1 MNVKGITLECVNVIK
16 ILSLT
21 IDHNLTWH
29 AHIDTVCTK
38 MSRMIGI
45 LWRIRD
51 LLSQSMKQMF
61 YNAYI
66 LPSLDYA
73 LFAWSGLSDGDL
85 NRILLLQKRAVR
97 VVTDSKWDAPSKP
110 LFRRLGWMTIKQ
122 RVKYQRSFLMYKC
135 LSGLAPNY
143 LTDLFQYTEPNH
155 QYALRSI
162 NNILQLI
169 VPKAKTEQFKSS
181 FSYAG
186 ASTWNKLPSTIKCV
200 SSLESFKLLAKKHFL
215 SF

>member
-1 MNVKGITLECVNVIK
+1 MDISKLYLNIKGITLECVNVIK
-16 ILSLT
+16 ILGLT

-73 LFAWSGLSDGDL
+73 LIAWSGLSDGDLNRILLLQKRGDL

-97 VVTDSKWDAPSKP
+97 VVTDSNGMLP
-110 LFRRLGWMTIKQ
+110 LNL
-122 RVKYQRSFLMYKC
+122 YS
-135 LSGLAPNY
+135 
-143 LTDLFQYTEPNH
+143 DD
-155 QYALRSI
+155 
-162 NNILQLI
+162 
-169 VPKAKTEQFKSS
+169 
-181 FSYAG
+181 
-186 ASTWNKLPSTIKCV
+186 
-200 SSLESFKLLAKKHFL
+200 
-215 SF
+215 